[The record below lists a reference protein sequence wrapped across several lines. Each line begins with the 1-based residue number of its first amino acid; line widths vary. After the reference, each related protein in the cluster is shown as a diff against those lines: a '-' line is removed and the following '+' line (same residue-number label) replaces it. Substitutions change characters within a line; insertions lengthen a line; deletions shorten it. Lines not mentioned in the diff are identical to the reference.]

1 MRAPRALLGGR
12 GIDHDHDGSR
22 CRAGLSLRT
31 AGV

>member
-12 GIDHDHDGSR
+12 GIDHDGSR